1 MVQTL
6 SRARELPAAVR
17 EAVETWR
24 DEADALRRLPDPL
37 IEALR
42 SAGAFRLTTPREYG
56 GAELGLTDTVA
67 VLEELARI
75 DGPVAWN
82 VWNGNTGFAA
92 ALLSEAGADRVW
104 GGDPVQRADPVVVN
118 SARPTGRAVPVKG
131 GYALTGRWDLV
142 SGIDSANWVA
152 LFGMVEAAQPD
163 VRVFFLPRS
172 AVGVLD
178 TWQVTGMR
186 GTGSNSVVVDG
197 AVVPSELVV
206 SPFAPSRIDR
216 PLYRIPAFTNASTGC
231 AAVVLG
237 IARAGLDALVEL
249 ATDKLTDNGAT
260 LAHRAHA
267 QAAIAGADAALRAAS
282 LLLRTCAAEI
292 DAAVLDG
299 TGGPDGSVTPALRGA
314 IRAAMCHAAQTSR
327 DVLTRAYVL
336 GSSSSLSVG
345 SRLERAFRDGM
356 VAAQHGL
363 LAATMLE
370 PAGRIQLGIDVGVPI
385 Y

>member
-1 MVQTL
+1 M
-6 SRARELPAAVR
+6 SRARELPVAVR
-17 EAVETWR
+17 DAVETWR
-24 DEADALRRLPDPL
+24 DEADALRRLPEPL
-37 IEALR
+37 VEILR
-42 SAGAFRLTTPREYG
+42 GAGAFRLTLPHEYG
-56 GAELGLTDTVA
+56 GAELGLADTVA

-92 ALLSEAGADRVW
+92 ALLPEAGADRIW
-104 GGDPVQRADPVVVN
+104 GGPDPRADPVVVN
-118 SARPTGRAVPVKG
+118 SARPTGRAVPVDG
-131 GYALTGRWDLV
+131 GYALCGRWDLV
-142 SGIDSANWVA
+142 SGIDSADWVA
-152 LFGMVEAAQPD
+152 LFATVEHPVPD
-163 VRVFFLPRS
+163 VQVFFLPTS
-172 AVGVLD
+172 DIGVLD

-186 GTGSNSVVVDG
+186 GTGSNSVVVDR

-216 PLYRIPAFTNASTGC
+216 PLYRIPVFTIASTGC

-249 ATDKLTDNGAT
+249 AAGKATDNGAT
-260 LAHRAHA
+260 LARRAHA
-267 QAAIAGADAALRAAS
+267 QAGIAGADAALRAAS

-292 DAAVLDG
+292 DGAVLDR
-299 TGGPDGSVTPALRGA
+299 PVRDGADTPVTPAMRGA
-314 IRAAMCHAAQTSR
+314 MRAAMCHAAQTAR

-336 GSSSSLSVG
+336 GSSSSLYVG

-363 LAATMLE
+363 LATTMLE
-370 PAGRIQLGIDVGVPI
+370 PAGRIQLGLDVGIPI